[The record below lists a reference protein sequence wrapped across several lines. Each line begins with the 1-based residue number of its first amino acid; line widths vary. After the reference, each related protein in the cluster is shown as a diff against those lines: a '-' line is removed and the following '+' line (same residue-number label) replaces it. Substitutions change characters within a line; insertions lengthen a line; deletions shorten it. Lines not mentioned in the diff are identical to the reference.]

1 MRDALDIL
9 INKIAKV
16 IANLQIFSLK
26 WKGGNL
32 FSLPPLLFK
41 QTLGDIVNLHAW

>member
-16 IANLQIFSLK
+16 ISNLQAFSLK
-26 WKGGNL
+26 WKGGVL
-32 FSLPPLLFK
+32 LSSSLLSE
-41 QTLGDIVNLHAW
+41 QTLQDIVH